1 MTRVGWQRHKKKR
14 PYWEIMWLS
23 IGQEHRLDLMEL
35 VTDVGIDKI
44 MELLTSW

>member
-1 MTRVGWQRHKKKR
+1 
-14 PYWEIMWLS
+14 MWLS

-44 MELLTSW
+44 MELLCIPEVTDSRISGLGTTFLKS